1 MGAFPELRD
10 FRIFFCWEGP
20 LNIRGLAAWPAAL
33 LLGLSMTAVPAQ
45 AAVVLI
51 VAAPTK
57 TAPTP
62 TVRHQEWPR
71 RAVTSTPTT
80 SAMSPRLAPMSNTSQ
95 FLQDPSFSAGP
106 NGTAWQKQ
114 SDAGRTL
121 IDGTNPH
128 TPPYSVDLC
137 QNAANCADGV
147 AQLITRP
154 GYIFSAT
161 LTYWFTLR
169 SPGDPTACNDV
180 LQIGM
185 QQPNNGPSDGV
196 SYCPD
201 WNGTPYVWDRIDET
215 LFLRNMQSQDGSVFV
230 FAQAFSDGGGA
241 SRYWVDDVTLDIVW
255 GTPPGQPTGLLAEP
269 HNGTV
274 TLRWQAPSTG
284 SEPITGHSALIFP
297 GGGTGYAY
305 PIDSGTTTAVIP
317 QLINGQ
323 PYSFEVAAISPA
335 GQGPYSA
342 MSNTVTP
349 AEALPYE
356 AVSTRQ
362 FSLSNSDG
370 VTWKALG
377 SGYTQ
382 GLPVNVTPAVDSMA
396 LITGNADLWT
406 SSAGVNQDLGI
417 AVRTT
422 PGSSYPT
429 VPGQPE
435 AWKESGGSNGTFSPN
450 AAAVQVALPLTA
462 GNTYV
467 VTLVWKTNKPTSG
480 AIYAG
485 AGPIGSDFSPTRLAV
500 QLAPLASTRIVDFAS
515 TNQFHPTVPADG
527 VSFTDL
533 GPGSPAIHYLASGNG
548 VAILAGNA
556 DLWTTTAGFNQDLAI
571 TVNGSVVAWKESGS
585 FGGTYSPNA
594 ALVETV
600 IPVAASMTYDVN
612 LQWKP
617 NHDSYHPPIYA
628 GAGPIG
634 GKYSPTRLT
643 LYFIPNATL
652 ATSDASS
659 TTQYALPTN
668 DGRAWGDVDAANLK
682 LSITPP
688 GDCLAILSGN
698 ADLWTTT
705 AGFNQDLG
713 IAVSSALGTY
723 APDRVGWK
731 ESGAV
736 IGTYSPNA
744 AYVQTAF
751 PVVASTTYTVKLQWK
766 SNRAQNTSTIYAG
779 AGAGPAYS
787 PTRLTAQLVCPPV
800 PVVTSVSPSKGPY
813 TGGTAVTITG
823 SNLDN
828 GTVFF
833 RPTQATITSNSST
846 QIVATSPAHTAGP
859 VDVIVRTGN
868 GTSAT
873 SAADIFTFVGPATH
887 YVVSAPAVATHGV
900 PFNFTVTAFDQFGNQ
915 VTDYHF
921 TAHFT
926 STDITA
932 TLPADYT
939 FTTTDAGA
947 HTFAATLNAVG
958 SWTITGSEVGAANP
972 VTGTSGTITV
982 N

>member
-1 MGAFPELRD
+1 M
-10 FRIFFCWEGP
+10 
-20 LNIRGLAAWPAAL
+20 NKRGFAALPAAL
-33 LLGLSMTAVPAQ
+33 LLGMSMPAIPAK
-45 AAVVLI
+45 AAVVLV

-57 TAPTP
+57 TAPAP
-62 TVRHQEWPR
+62 TLRHQDWPR
-71 RAVTSTPTT
+71 RAVGTNPTT
-80 SAMSPRLAPMSNTSQ
+80 RATSPRLAPRSNTSQ

-114 SDAGRTL
+114 SNGGRTL

-128 TPPYSVDLC
+128 TAPYSVDLC

-147 AQLITRP
+147 AQMIIRP

-169 SPGDPTACNDV
+169 STGDVTACNDV

-230 FAQAFSDGGGA
+230 YAQAFSDTGGA
-241 SRYWVDDVTLDIVW
+241 SRYWVNDVTLDIVW
-255 GTPPGQPTGLLAEP
+255 GTPPGQPTGVLAEP

-284 SEPITGHSALIFP
+284 SEPVTGHSALIFP
-297 GGGTGYAY
+297 AGGTGYAY

-323 PYSFEVAAISPA
+323 PYSFEVAAISSA
-335 GQGPYSA
+335 GQGLYSA

-349 AEALPYE
+349 AVALPYE
-356 AVSTRQ
+356 AVSTKQ

-370 VTWKALG
+370 VTWKDLN
-377 SGYTQ
+377 SGYTE
-382 GLPVNVTPAVDSMA
+382 LRVSVMPAVDSMA

-406 SSAGVNQDLGI
+406 STADVNQDLGI
-417 AVRTT
+417 AVTGG
-422 PGSSYPT
+422 PPASSYPT
-429 VPGQPE
+429 VAGQPE
-435 AWKESGGSNGTFSPN
+435 TWKESGGSNGTFSPN
-450 AAAVQVALPLTA
+450 AAAVQAGLRLTA
-462 GNTYV
+462 GYGYLI
-467 VTLVWKTNKPTSG
+467 TLVWKANKNSQG
-480 AIYAG
+480 ATIFAG
-485 AGPIGSDFSPTRLAV
+485 AGPIGSSFSPTRLTV
-500 QLAPLASTRIVDFAS
+500 QLVPLAANRLVDAAS
-515 TNQFHPTVPADG
+515 TSQFHPVVPADG
-527 VSFTDL
+527 VNFTDL
-533 GPGSPAIHYLASGNG
+533 GPGSPAIHYLASGSG
-548 VAILAGNA
+548 VVILTGNA
-556 DLWTTTAGFNQDLAI
+556 DLWTSTAGFNQDLAI
-571 TVNGSVVAWKESGS
+571 TVNGTVAAWKESGS
-585 FGGTYSPNA
+585 YGGTFSPNA

-600 IPVAASMTYDVN
+600 MPVAASMTYDVK

-617 NHDSYHPPIYA
+617 NQLSYHPPIYA

-634 GKYSPTRLT
+634 TKYSPTRLT
-643 LYFIPNATL
+643 LYFIPDATL
-652 ATSDASS
+652 ATSDARS
-659 TTQYALPTN
+659 TTQYAMPRN
-668 DGRAWGDVDAANLK
+668 DGQLWRDVDAATLK
-682 LSITPP
+682 LSIAPP
-688 GDCLAILSGN
+688 ADCLAILTGN

-713 IAVSSALGTY
+713 IAVSSSLGTY
-723 APDRVGWK
+723 NADRVGWK

-744 AYVQTAF
+744 AYVQTSF
-751 PVVASTTYTVKLQWK
+751 PVVASTTYTAKLQWK
-766 SNRAQNTSTIYAG
+766 SNRAQASPTIYAG
-779 AGAGPAYS
+779 AGAGAPYS
-787 PTRLTAQLVCPPV
+787 PTRLTAQLLCPPV

-833 RPTQATITSNSST
+833 GPTQATITSNSST
-846 QIVATSPAHTAGP
+846 QIVATSPAHVAGA

-868 GTSAT
+868 GTSAA
-873 SAADIFTFVGPATH
+873 SAADSFTFVGPATH
-887 YVVSAPAVATHGV
+887 YVVTAPASATHGV
-900 PFNFTVTAFDQFGNQ
+900 PFNFTVTAYDQFGNQ

-921 TAHFT
+921 AAHFA
-926 STDITA
+926 STDTTA
-932 TLPADYT
+932 SLPADYT
-939 FTTTDAGA
+939 FTTLDGGT
-947 HTFAATLNAVG
+947 HTFSATLKTVG
-958 SWTITGSEVGAANP
+958 SWTITGSEFGAANP